1 MLQVLLARCSQNKV
15 DENHYLNCRELN
27 LQEAERY
34 IPLLPLRPP
43 SSTARCASKGS
54 TPAAPES
61 ERAVPGGDGA
71 KGSATPLPICL
82 IDSVTEVKGVSAW
95 YDQAALSGGKASWAP
110 ACFWS
115 C

>member
-43 SSTARCASKGS
+43 SSTARCVSKGS

-61 ERAVPGGDGA
+61 ERAVPGGV
-71 KGSATPLPICL
+71 GSEGVATRLPL
-82 IDSVTEVKGVSAW
+82 DVV
-95 YDQAALSGGKASWAP
+95 DQWVE
-110 ACFWS
+110 
-115 C
+115 